1 MHIRFGVNF
10 MPSAPVLEVV
20 EWARAV
26 ERHGY
31 DLLGISD
38 SQSISRDV
46 YVTLGHCATADDQH
60 AAPRHRLEQPSFAR
74 RAERHA
80 GTPPGLEPT

>member
-1 MHIRFGVNF
+1 MMRIGFGVNF

-20 EWARAV
+20 EWAKSV

-38 SQSISRDV
+38 SQERRQHERPPAAVAPSV
-46 YVTLGHCATADDQH
+46 GPVTAT
-60 AAPRHRLEQPSFAR
+60 
-74 RAERHA
+74 
-80 GTPPGLEPT
+80 

>member
-1 MHIRFGVNF
+1 MRIGFGVNF
-10 MPSAPVLEVV
+10 MPSAPVPEVV

-31 DLLGISD
+31 DLLGIAD

-46 YVTLGHCATADDQH
+46 YVTLAHCATATS
-60 AAPRHRLEQPSFAR
+60 ASGSARGSSPR
-74 RAERHA
+74 
-80 GTPPGLEPT
+80 